1 MRTKTLSLV
10 AATAISM
17 FLGFQG
23 TAFAQGDTPAPPA
36 ASPAPAKFS
45 VDSTPI
51 EALVA
56 NARAKAVVD
65 KTLPGIESHP
75 SYDQFK
81 AMTLKDVAPYSNGAI
96 TPEKLTEIQAGLD
109 QLASASK

>member
-1 MRTKTLSLV
+1 MRTQTLSLV
-10 AATAISM
+10 AATALAILAES
-17 FLGFQG
+17 QG
-23 TAFAQGDTPAPPA
+23 LALAQADKAAPPA
-36 ASPAPAKFS
+36 AGPNAAKFS

-51 EALVA
+51 ETLVA
-56 NARAKAVVD
+56 DARAKAVVD
-65 KTLPGIESHP
+65 KSLPGIESHP
-75 SYDQFK
+75 AYDQFK